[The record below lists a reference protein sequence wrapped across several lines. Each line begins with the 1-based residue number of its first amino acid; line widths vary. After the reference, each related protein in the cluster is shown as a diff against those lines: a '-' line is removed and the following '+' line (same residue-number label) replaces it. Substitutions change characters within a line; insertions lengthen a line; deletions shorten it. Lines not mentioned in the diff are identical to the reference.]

1 MWKRGQASSLG
12 MPYEQEGRKY
22 LRGQALSLGMPQGL
36 EGRKYLLPMAREEN
50 ILGVRPYR

>member
-36 EGRKYLLPMAREEN
+36 EERKYLLPMARPEPKG
-50 ILGVRPYR
+50 LTP